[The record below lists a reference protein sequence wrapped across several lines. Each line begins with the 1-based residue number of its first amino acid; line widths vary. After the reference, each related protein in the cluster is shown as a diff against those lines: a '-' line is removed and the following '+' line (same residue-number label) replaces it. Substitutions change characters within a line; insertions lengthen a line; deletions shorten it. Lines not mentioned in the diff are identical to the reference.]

1 MDGRMKSAKHTK
13 QQAKPAPKQQSK
25 PAAKSKPGP
34 NSLRNQVLG
43 MMGPKTRALYK

>member
-1 MDGRMKSAKHTK
+1 MSKRSAPAKK
-13 QQAKPAPKQQSK
+13 APAKPAPKQQ
-25 PAAKSKPGP
+25 AKQTKPGP

>member
-1 MDGRMKSAKHTK
+1 MSKRSAPARKAP
-13 QQAKPAPKQQSK
+13 AKPAAKQQSK
-25 PAAKSKPGP
+25 PTKPGP

>member
-1 MDGRMKSAKHTK
+1 MSKRSAPARKSPAKSAPK
-13 QQAKPAPKQQSK
+13 QQAKP
-25 PAAKSKPGP
+25 KPGP